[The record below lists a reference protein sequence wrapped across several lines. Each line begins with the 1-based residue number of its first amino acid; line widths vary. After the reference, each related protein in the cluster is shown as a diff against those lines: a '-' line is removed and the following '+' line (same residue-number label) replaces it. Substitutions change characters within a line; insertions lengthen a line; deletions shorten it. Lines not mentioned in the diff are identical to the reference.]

1 MDDLIPSLL
10 DGDSDSTYSRHYLVT
25 LSLSTNLR
33 VLEKAVVIAAFLKL
47 RFVSSGTKK
56 VNTCVVF

>member
-10 DGDSDSTYSRHYLVT
+10 DGDSDSTYSHHYLVT

-33 VLEKAVVIAAFLKL
+33 VLEKAVVIAAFL
-47 RFVSSGTKK
+47 
-56 VNTCVVF
+56 

>member
-10 DGDSDSTYSRHYLVT
+10 DGDSDSTYSHHYLVT
-25 LSLSTNLR
+25 LSQSTNLR